1 MFKFNLLL
9 TLIFVLLINTG
20 CEKEEDDS
28 PEGGQETVCLSDCGG
43 EEAEEVQAGE
53 EAEEAEEVQAGEE
66 AEEAEEVQAGEE
78 ASECDSEECSEEAG
92 ASDEQ
97 QESDMGA

>member
-53 EAEEAEEVQAGEE
+53 EA
-66 AEEAEEVQAGEE
+66 
-78 ASECDSEECSEEAG
+78 SECDSEECSEEAG